1 MQQPAVVDSH
11 LTLMTGPH
19 VWPQVPVGHLSA
31 EETDE
36 TEVPI
41 TILPM
46 EWLSI
51 DRALQA

>member
-36 TEVPI
+36 TEVPV
-41 TILPM
+41 TVLPM
-46 EWLSI
+46 EWLYI